1 MAAHSSHRSSG
12 TAAVAAVLLLGLGL
26 ATAWWALAPSIL
38 GVSQAAPLQGE
49 RVELAAA
56 APAPAALAEG
66 IRLTNSIQVTP
77 PRDPFLPL
85 VNANTGSGSVTGG
98 SGSTA
103 TIRTSFTLGTVKDV
117 SGVLRADVTIDGVD
131 YSVGVGDEF
140 AGPFMVVSLTEAE
153 MDTSGNVTKEAS
165 GVFKYGDN
173 TFTASAGQAILK

>member
-85 VNANTGSGSVTGG
+85 VNANTGSGSFTGG

-117 SGVLRADVTIDGVD
+117 SGVLRADVTIDGVEKRLGPGD
-131 YSVGVGDEF
+131 SFYIEPNLDHGAVCRKAGVLLDVFSPVRDDFLEEDE
-140 AGPFMVVSLTEAE
+140 A
-153 MDTSGNVTKEAS
+153 
-165 GVFKYGDN
+165 
-173 TFTASAGQAILK
+173 